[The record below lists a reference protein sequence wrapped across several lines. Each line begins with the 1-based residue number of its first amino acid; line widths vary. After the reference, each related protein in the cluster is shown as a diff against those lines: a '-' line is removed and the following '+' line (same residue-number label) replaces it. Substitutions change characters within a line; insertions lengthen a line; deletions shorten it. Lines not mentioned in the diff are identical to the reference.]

1 VAAPVDDFVRIWFEQ
16 SGGLG
21 TGVFPNFQAFIRH
34 VSRQLSLEVPHDLL
48 DRAAD
53 ISISMTKRYVT
64 APRNGAIKVLSYL
77 KTNGYRTG
85 LITDC
90 SPDVPDLWPETPFA
104 PYFDVTVFSCI
115 AGMNKADP
123 RIFKVAIEKLGVKPR
138 NCMYIADGMR
148 NELANAQKLGMYAM
162 QLQVSGEIND
172 SPIREDWHG
181 QTISSL
187 QEILDFLK

>member
-1 VAAPVDDFVRIWFEQ
+1 MAAPVDDFVRIWFEQ

-21 TGVFPNFQAFIRH
+21 TGAFPSFQAFIRH

-53 ISISMTKRYVT
+53 ISISMTKRYIT
-64 APRNGAIKVLSYL
+64 TPRDGAIEVLSYL

-104 PYFDVTVFSCI
+104 PYFDVTVFSCNV
-115 AGMNKADP
+115 GMNKADP
-123 RIFKVAIEKLGVKPR
+123 RIFQIALNKLAVKPEK
-138 NCMYIADGMR
+138 CIYVADGMR
-148 NELANAQKLGMYAM
+148 NELANAKNLGMRSIRI
-162 QLQVSGEIND
+162 LVPGED
-172 SPIREDWHG
+172 YESPIREDWHG